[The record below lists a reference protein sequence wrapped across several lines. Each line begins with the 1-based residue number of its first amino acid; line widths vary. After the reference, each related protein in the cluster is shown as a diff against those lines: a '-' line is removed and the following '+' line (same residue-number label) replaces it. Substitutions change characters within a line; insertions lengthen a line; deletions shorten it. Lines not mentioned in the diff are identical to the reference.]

1 MSLLWAGPGRPW
13 MAVRTMKEASLS
25 IIRALARPMLASSFI
40 FSGLDRLR
48 HADATAAQLA
58 PVLGPLSAALPVE
71 ASEKNLARILAGAQ
85 VGAGVLLAA
94 GKFSRPAAVV
104 LALTAGLNTVVEY
117 RNANTDTK
125 ENRSHRRNQLTKS
138 IGLIGG
144 VLLASVDT
152 EGRPGLAWRTEKL
165 LASGK
170 KSAKT
175 QFKNADKQVRALA
188 HDVTGQ

>member
-1 MSLLWAGPGRPW
+1 MTI
-13 MAVRTMKEASLS
+13 V
-25 IIRALARPMLASSFI
+25 RALARPMLASSFI
-40 FSGLDRLR
+40 FAGLDRLR
-48 HADATAAQLA
+48 HADETATQ
-58 PVLGPLSAALPVE
+58 LSAVLRPISSALPIE
-71 ASEKNLARILAGAQ
+71 ASEKTLARVLAGAQ

-104 LALTAGLNTVVEY
+104 LTLTAGLNTVVEY

-125 ENRSHRRNQLTKS
+125 ENRSHRRNQLTKN

-144 VLLASVDT
+144 ALLASVDT
-152 EGRPGLAWRTEKL
+152 AGRPGLAWRTEKL